1 MIIFDYLPLI
11 GGSRRGHL
19 KLLRLNQEMASTTPM
34 MRQYLDIKKLHPD
47 KFLFF
52 RLGDFYEMFF
62 EDAIEASRV
71 LEITLTS
78 RNRDKAGNAI
88 PMCGIPF
95 HAIDAYLTKLLKQG
109 YKVAICEQTEDAREA
124 TGLVRREVTRVVTP
138 GTTVQEGVLDA
149 RENNYVASLLEMEGS
164 VGAAF
169 LDVST
174 GEFWLS
180 QEEGPGAW
188 PATLGH
194 LTHFG
199 PAELIL
205 PEQFADQYLSKMPH
219 EVRSGVVD
227 TRQPDWTFHSDYS
240 RRALLDHFG
249 VTTLECFGVNGEDA
263 AVAAAGG
270 LLGYA
275 RETQKTSLA
284 HIVSLRLFDPKRY
297 LRLDATTVSNL
308 ELVRGIDGNRK
319 WTLLATLDRTR
330 TGMGARLLRSWVLR
344 PSTERSEIDSRLDAV
359 EELTTSSVARGRLGS
374 LLDQVYDIERLLGR
388 VTLETAH
395 PRDLVALAASF
406 SVLPDLSAALQS
418 FRARLLQP
426 SFDCLEDVRAL
437 LEKAID
443 PDAPVSLLDGGV
455 IRSGFDEGLDELRGI
470 ASSGK
475 GFIAALETKERE
487 RTGIS
492 SLKVKYNRVFGYF
505 IEVTKANLGQV
516 PEDYLRKQTLVNS
529 ERFITPELKAHEEE
543 VLGAE
548 EKILELE
555 RALFRKVRAQVGAE
569 AVRIQ
574 ETATALARLDILLSF
589 AEVAQS
595 RRYARPILDDSRE
608 MAITAGWHP
617 VLQELTEE
625 PFVPNDLVCNDTSD
639 QLLILTGP
647 NMGGKSTYLRQNALI
662 VILAQ
667 MGSFVPAEAARIG
680 LVDQIFTRV
689 GASDNLARGRS
700 TFMVEMIETA
710 HILNTATPR
719 SLVLLDEVGRGTA
732 TFDGLSLAW
741 SIAEFLVTEPE
752 RRART
757 LFATHYQELTKLESL
772 YEGVKNYR
780 VTIRQSK
787 GEILFFHRVLPGV
800 ASRSYG
806 IEVARLAGI
815 PAPVLERA
823 REILSRLERKQLDV
837 SGRKRSSSTHQ
848 VLEELQKQLF

>member
-1 MIIFDYLPLI
+1 
-11 GGSRRGHL
+11 
-19 KLLRLNQEMASTTPM
+19 MASNTPM
-34 MRQYLDIKKLHPD
+34 MRQYLEIKKLHPD

-78 RNRDKAGNAI
+78 RNTDKAGKAI

-95 HAIDAYLTKLLKQG
+95 HAIDGYLSKLLKRG
-109 YKVAICEQTEDAREA
+109 YKVAICEQTEDARKA
-124 TGLVRREVTRVVTP
+124 KGLVRREVTRVVTP
-138 GTTVQEGVLDA
+138 GTTVQDGVLDA
-149 RENNYVASLLEMEGS
+149 GKNNYVASLLEMDGS

-169 LDVST
+169 LDIST

-180 QEEGPGAW
+180 QEDGPGAW
-188 PATLGH
+188 QATYTH
-194 LTHFG
+194 LTHFR

-205 PEQFADQYLSKMPH
+205 PEQFADQYLSKMPG
-219 EVRSGVVD
+219 EVRREVVD

-249 VTTLECFGVNGEDA
+249 VATLECFGVNGEEA

-275 RETQKTSLA
+275 QQTQKTSLS
-284 HIVSLRLFDPKRY
+284 HIVALRVFDPGRY
-297 LRLDATTVSNL
+297 LGLDEATVSNL
-308 ELVRGIDGNRK
+308 ELIRGIDGNRK
-319 WTLLATLDRTR
+319 LNLLAIIDLTR

-344 PSTERSEIDSRLDAV
+344 PSMDRAKIDSRLNAV
-359 EELTTSSVARGRLGS
+359 EELNTSSVSRGSLGT

-395 PRDLVALAASF
+395 PKDLLALAASF
-406 SVLPDLSAALQS
+406 SVLPSLATALRP
-418 FRARLLQP
+418 FGAPLLQP
-426 SFDCLEDVRAL
+426 SFDCLEDVHGL

-455 IRSGFDEGLDELRGI
+455 IRSGFDKRIDNLREI

-475 GFIAALETKERE
+475 GFIAALEAKERE
-487 RTGIS
+487 RTRIS
-492 SLKVKYNRVFGYF
+492 SLRIKYNRVFGYF
-505 IEVTKANLGQV
+505 IEITKANLDQV
-516 PEDYLRKQTLVNS
+516 PEHYLRKQTLVNS
-529 ERFITPELKAHEEE
+529 ERFITPELKGYEEK
-543 VLGAE
+543 VLNAQ
-548 EKILELE
+548 EKILEME
-555 RALFRKVRAQVGAE
+555 REIFQKVRDEVGAE

-574 ETATALARLDILLSF
+574 ETATALAQLDVLLSF
-589 AEVAQS
+589 SELAETQRYS
-595 RRYARPILDDSRE
+595 RPVLDDSRE
-608 MAITAGWHP
+608 MDITGGWHP
-617 VLQELTEE
+617 VLQRLADE
-625 PFVPNDLVCNDTSD
+625 PFVPNELTCNVTSD

-667 MGSFVPAEAARIG
+667 MGSFVPAQTARIG
-680 LVDQIFTRV
+680 LVDRIFTRV

-719 SLVLLDEVGRGTA
+719 SFILLDEVGRGTA

-741 SIAEFLVTEPE
+741 SIAEFLITEVE

-757 LFATHYQELTKLESL
+757 LFATHYHELTKLESL
-772 YEGVKNYR
+772 YEGAKNYR
-780 VTIRQSK
+780 LTVRQSK
-787 GEILFFHRVLPGV
+787 GKILFFHRVLPGV

-815 PAPVLERA
+815 PSPVLDRA
-823 REILSRLERKQLDV
+823 KEILSRLEREQLDV
-837 SGRKRSSSTHQ
+837 SGRKQSRSTHQ
-848 VLEELQKQLF
+848 VLDELQKQLF

>member
-1 MIIFDYLPLI
+1 
-11 GGSRRGHL
+11 
-19 KLLRLNQEMASTTPM
+19 MASNTPM
-34 MRQYLDIKKLHPD
+34 MRQYLEIKKLHPD

-62 EDAIEASRV
+62 EDAIKASRV

-78 RNRDKAGNAI
+78 RNTDKAGKAI

-95 HAIDAYLTKLLKQG
+95 HAIDRYLSKLLKRG
-109 YKVAICEQTEDAREA
+109 YKVAICEQTEDARKA
-124 TGLVRREVTRVVTP
+124 RGLVRREVTRVVTP

-149 RENNYVASLLEMEGS
+149 GENNYVASLLEMEGS

-169 LDVST
+169 LDIST

-180 QEEGPGAW
+180 QEDGPGAW
-188 PATLGH
+188 PATYSH
-194 LTHFG
+194 LTHFR

-205 PEQFADQYLSKMPH
+205 PEQFADQYLSKIPG

-249 VTTLECFGVNGEDA
+249 VATLECFGVNGEEA

-275 RETQKTSLA
+275 QQTQKTSLS
-284 HIVSLRLFDPKRY
+284 HIVSLRLFDPGRY
-297 LRLDATTVSNL
+297 LGLDEATVSNL

-319 WTLLATLDRTR
+319 WTLLATIDLTH
-330 TGMGARLLRSWVLR
+330 TGMGARLLRSRVLR
-344 PSTERSEIDSRLDAV
+344 PSMDRSEIDSRLDAV
-359 EELTTSSVARGRLGS
+359 EELNTSSVSRGRLGT

-395 PRDLVALAASF
+395 PRDLLALAASF
-406 SVLPDLSAALQS
+406 SVLPDLATSLRPFVAP
-418 FRARLLQP
+418 LLQP
-426 SFDCLEDVRAL
+426 SFDCLEDVREL

-443 PDAPVSLLDGGV
+443 PDAPLSLLDGGV
-455 IRSGFDEGLDELRGI
+455 IRSGFDGRIDDLREI

-475 GFIAALETKERE
+475 GFIAALEAKERE

-505 IEVTKANLGQV
+505 IEITKANLDQV
-516 PEDYLRKQTLVNS
+516 PEHYTRKQTLVNS
-529 ERFITPELKAHEEE
+529 ERFITPELKGYEEK

-548 EKILELE
+548 EKILEAE
-555 RALFRKVRAQVGAE
+555 KEVFRKVREQVGTE

-574 ETATALARLDILLSF
+574 DTATALAYLDVLLSF
-589 AEVAQS
+589 SELAQT
-595 RRYARPILDDSRE
+595 RRYSRPVLDDSRE
-608 MAITAGWHP
+608 MDITGGWHP
-617 VLQELTEE
+617 VLQRLTDD
-625 PFVPNDLVCNDTSD
+625 PFVPNNLTCNDTSD

-667 MGSFVPAEAARIG
+667 IGSFVPAKTARIG
-680 LVDQIFTRV
+680 LVDRIFTRV

-719 SLVLLDEVGRGTA
+719 SFILLDEVGRGTA

-741 SIAEFLVTEPE
+741 SIAEFLVTKGE

-757 LFATHYQELTKLESL
+757 LFATHYHELTKLESL

-780 VTIRQSK
+780 VTVRQSK

-815 PAPVLERA
+815 PSTVLERA
-823 REILSRLERKQLDV
+823 REILSRLESKQLDV
-837 SGRKRSSSTHQ
+837 SGRKQSSSTHH
-848 VLEELQKQLF
+848 VLDELQKQLF